1 MIRIL
6 SVLLFGL
13 LLYNTVGYSVV
24 YLCENKNTVSSEKQ
38 NYIETDSY
46 SQDIVIK
53 IPVALPYQTNWKSP
67 ESVEGMIQHNGN
79 YYQMKTRQLINDTLY
94 VHCEFDQNAR
104 ERFSSLVSN
113 MLNEIGG
120 TPSDAHKNAH
130 ATVLKNFVKE
140 YMASDRKHVFYLLEW
155 SENHL
160 PVHDQYAD
168 HTSKTYRNIL
178 SPPPEQ
184 A

>member
-1 MIRIL
+1 M
-6 SVLLFGL
+6 
-13 LLYNTVGYSVV
+13 GYSVV
-24 YLCENKNTVSSEKQ
+24 YLCESNYTVSSEKQ
-38 NYIETDSY
+38 NYIEEDAY

-53 IPVALPYQTNWKSP
+53 IPVSLPYQTDWKTP
-67 ESVEGMIQHNGN
+67 ETTEGMIQHNGN

-113 MLNEIGG
+113 IMSEVGG
-120 TPSDAHKNAH
+120 IPSDPHKTSH

-140 YMASDRKHVFYLLEW
+140 YMASDRKHIFYILEW
-155 SENHL
+155 SET
-160 PVHDQYAD
+160 VVSVKDQYVYQS
-168 HTSKTYRNIL
+168 SKTHLHIL
-178 SPPPEQ
+178 SPPPEL